1 MKNGILVI
9 TTTLKT
15 QPWYKW
21 FNKQLNN
28 IHETK
33 EDTKMK
39 PNQIKYKN
47 DNTNGFISF
56 SFCSSSLFIHSYER
70 TAASPDTSILLRI
83 EWINTVVL
91 LYSVKKSCRHK
102 TQINDDH
109 IFDDLDS
116 TEENGLIGIVFI
128 VTCNMLSFVDWFCK
142 CKKHICVISSI
153 SRNTPFEFLHKNHN
167 HLGVMSNSS
176 IFAYILDNT

>member
-1 MKNGILVI
+1 MNNGSLVI

-47 DNTNGFISF
+47 DNTNGFTSF
-56 SFCSSSLFIHSYER
+56 SFFSSSLFIHSYER

-83 EWINTVVL
+83 EWINKVVL

-102 TQINDDH
+102 TQINDDN
-109 IFDDLDS
+109 ILDDFDGIK
-116 TEENGLIGIVFI
+116 ENGLTGIFFNVTCFLLWIVF
-128 VTCNMLSFVDWFCK
+128 VSV
-142 CKKHICVISSI
+142 
-153 SRNTPFEFLHKNHN
+153 RNTYWLF
-167 HLGVMSNSS
+167 HLS
-176 IFAYILDNT
+176 I